1 MDSRFYL
8 TNASNLGYNDGMDA
22 ALSAAFC
29 FSPAKPHHANPE
41 VRQAP
46 RWSVGM
52 CPRAAGRAGL
62 KARRREYA
70 KGDLLDFRVAR
81 RPTGNCAKP
90 GISDDVS
97 ENKDGYGCFGKYV
110 RELSLFKYNGL
121 CAFRGDLEAKKRGVP
136 KNAGISDDVYENKGQ
151 KKCLREHPTMF
162 MKTHDL
168 AFYPTM
174 LMKIQPVNLEK
185 DNMDWS

>member
-52 CPRAAGRAGL
+52 FPRAAGRAGL

-110 RELSLFKYNGL
+110 RELSLFKCNGL
-121 CAFRGDLEAKKRGVP
+121 CDFRGGRRHEKRGVP
-136 KNAGISDDVYENKGQ
+136 KNGGISDDVYETKGR
-151 KKCLREHPTMF
+151 KKCYPE
-162 MKTHDL
+162 
-168 AFYPTM
+168 YPTM
-174 LMKIQPVNLEK
+174 LMKIKKLLPFRSLQVEGLQVVGLAQA
-185 DNMDWS
+185 W